1 MLSITPEDL
10 RKVNALSD
18 QSDELLHWLLNHCD
32 YVEYDDG
39 SHVAKYGQEAEV
51 MWFLL
56 EGKVN
61 FYMVIHGREVYY
73 YTFENSV
80 NGGVGGLIPYSRM
93 KTYPGNSYATGHVR
107 MIRLHKQHFHDLELL
122 FPDFMQRLIGY
133 MTERAKSFATTQ
145 LQHEK
150 VNSLGL
156 LAAGIAHEINNPAA
170 AINSI
175 SNELNQRLA
184 QNYKLTEDLI
194 QCNISLAQLHHIRE
208 LIKTKEEE
216 SRTIKLSLLR
226 RMEIEEAMLEW
237 LEKNQVPDSNECAE
251 TFMEFNFSTAELE
264 EICAHTGKD
273 AFVYFLPWLENILS
287 SRKLIQDLEHASF
300 RISKLVGAIK
310 SHVHMDRT
318 EDLQSTDIHNDL
330 ENTLTL
336 MGHKL
341 REKNI
346 SVIKEYG
353 NLPGVPAYVSELNQV
368 WTNLIDNAIYAVAQK
383 GIITIRTEIDGD
395 KVKVTIRD
403 NGSGIPTDIMS
414 RIFDP
419 FFTTKK
425 VGEGTGIGLDIV
437 NKAIRHH
444 HGEIKV
450 NSVPGRTE
458 FIICLPL
465 IQHES

>member
-1 MLSITPEDL
+1 MLFITPEDL

-18 QSDELLHWLLNHCD
+18 QSDELLHWLINHCD
-32 YVEYDDG
+32 YKEYDDG
-39 SHVAKYGQEAEV
+39 NHVAKYGQEAEV

-93 KTYPGNSYATGHVR
+93 KTYPGNSYTTGRVR
-107 MIRLHKQHFHDLELL
+107 MIRLHKQHFHELEQL
-122 FPDFMQRLIGY
+122 FPEFTQRLIGY
-133 MTERAKSFATTQ
+133 MTERAKAFATTQ

-150 VNSLGL
+150 VNSLGM

-175 SNELNQRLA
+175 SNELNQRLT

-194 QCNISLAQLHHIRE
+194 QCNISLQELHHIRDI
-208 LIKTKEEE
+208 IKTKESE
-216 SRTIKLSLLR
+216 SKTIKLSLLR
-226 RMEIEEAMLEW
+226 RMEVEEAILDW
-237 LEKNQVPDSNECAE
+237 LESKQVPNSKECAE

-264 EICAHTGKD
+264 EVCMHTGKD
-273 AFVYFLPWLENILS
+273 AFIYFLPWLENILS
-287 SRKLIQDLEHASF
+287 SQKLMKDLDNASF
-300 RISKLVGAIK
+300 RISKLVVAIK

-318 EDLQSTDIHNDL
+318 EDLQPTDIHNDL
-330 ENTLTL
+330 ENTITL

-346 SVIKEYG
+346 TVHKEYG
-353 NLPGVPAYVSELNQV
+353 DLPRVPAYVSELNQV
-368 WTNLIDNAIYAVAQK
+368 WTNLIDNAIYAVDKK
-383 GIITIRTEIDGD
+383 GIITIRTAIEES
-395 KVKVTIRD
+395 KAKVTIQD
-403 NGSGIPTDIMS
+403 NGTGIPKDIMS

-425 VGEGTGIGLDIV
+425 VGEGTGIGLDMV
-437 NKAIRHH
+437 NNAVKHH

-450 NSVPGRTE
+450 SSDPGHTE
-458 FIICLPL
+458 FTIYLPL
-465 IQHES
+465 TQKES